1 MREVLSLS
9 SFFINM
15 KTVCVSLCLLSAVSF
30 GSLLNVTGR
39 VGEDVEFLC
48 SGWKTVI
55 GVKRNDKYFCHSPC
69 TEDED
74 IIVQA
79 PYGGTQREGRIS
91 ITNSDKCLVVRF
103 TNLQIEDTG
112 KYSCAVKRLGW
123 DDFIEVNVRVLRKES
138 DPVQTTL
145 STTLRSLSPSPS
157 LDTSSSSDGVS
168 EFSTQSVTN
177 SRITTVQELSLS
189 GSVKVIILLASAVVV
204 MATVTLLL
212 LLLKKKKAKIKLEK
226 EKEQQ
231 QVVHYDGTRP
241 EDQQT
246 TGGPAGVSLSNNPAE
261 EDHSLYA
268 SCTKLC
274 PLSPTSTAECS
285 SAAAPEGRRT
295 TDTQDDLVY
304 TSVKFEKLTN
314 NPVYSSVRQAK
325 NPVYSEVKQFESS
338 SRNDDIYSLAQR
350 PQVN

>member
-1 MREVLSLS
+1 
-9 SFFINM
+9 
-15 KTVCVSLCLLSAVSF
+15 
-30 GSLLNVTGR
+30 
-39 VGEDVEFLC
+39 
-48 SGWKTVI
+48 
-55 GVKRNDKYFCHSPC
+55 
-69 TEDED
+69 
-74 IIVQA
+74 
-79 PYGGTQREGRIS
+79 
-91 ITNSDKCLVVRF
+91 
-103 TNLQIEDTG
+103 
-112 KYSCAVKRLGW
+112 
-123 DDFIEVNVRVLRKES
+123 
-138 DPVQTTL
+138 
-145 STTLRSLSPSPS
+145 
-157 LDTSSSSDGVS
+157 
-168 EFSTQSVTN
+168 
-177 SRITTVQELSLS
+177 
-189 GSVKVIILLASAVVV
+189 